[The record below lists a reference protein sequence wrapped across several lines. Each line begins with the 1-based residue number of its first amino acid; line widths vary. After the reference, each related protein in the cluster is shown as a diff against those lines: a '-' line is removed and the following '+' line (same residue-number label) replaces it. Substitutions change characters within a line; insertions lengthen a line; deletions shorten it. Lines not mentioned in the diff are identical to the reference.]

1 MFAMKL
7 LCFPFFCLKILVQLG
22 AEQLLESE
30 IGVRIDVS
38 LASFYS
44 HCRSSLG
51 KNCRKVMFFFRKSKG
66 KDNEK
71 CYFPPANL
79 FFRPLIRTFASC
91 KAKCYSSIPAEPS
104 A

>member
-38 LASFYS
+38 LAFFYS
-44 HCRSSLG
+44 HVLSLLSET
-51 KNCRKVMFFFRKSKG
+51 CSK
-66 KDNEK
+66 DRN
-71 CYFPPANL
+71 N
-79 FFRPLIRTFASC
+79 S
-91 KAKCYSSIPAEPS
+91 
-104 A
+104 